1 MQGVNDGRSRFQARR
16 VSKSYR
22 EHGFKHY
29 CHKRVYQENFF
40 SVSRLD
46 LPLCFRVQFKVGS
59 RLDIDTKDGI
69 SLLSLKHHLMLSYLQ
84 SLTLT
89 SAHRVLG
96 HNISDRSSSTR
107 QPFNKVERRIHD
119 VFYDRVTERPDTE
132 AVCAWDGSFTYREL
146 NSWADK
152 LARRLVELGVWPES
166 LVPLCFDKSVSA
178 NTA

>member
-1 MQGVNDGRSRFQARR
+1 MQSVNDGRSRFQARR

-22 EHGFKHY
+22 EHDFRHY

-107 QPFNKVERRIHD
+107 QPFNKVERAPRGSQPGDLID
-119 VFYDRVTERPDTE
+119 SMIENRVVLEKVSALENKMRYQVEKLVRLAEETPEE
-132 AVCAWDGSFTYREL
+132 AQ
-146 NSWADK
+146 
-152 LARRLVELGVWPES
+152 
-166 LVPLCFDKSVSA
+166 KSVV
-178 NTA
+178 NGNYIT